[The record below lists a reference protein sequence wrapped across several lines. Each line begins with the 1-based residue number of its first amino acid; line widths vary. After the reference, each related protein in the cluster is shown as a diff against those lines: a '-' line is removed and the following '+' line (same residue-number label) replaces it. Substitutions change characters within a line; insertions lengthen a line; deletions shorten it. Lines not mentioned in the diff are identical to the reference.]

1 MHVQESLD
9 SLDTVSQ
16 GVLLSSHCL
25 DRNTEA
31 MFSLWQHV
39 FSSVHWQDTARLATL
54 LRMSATSATN
64 GLAGSGHRYAMAAA
78 ASSLSPAAALSE
90 QFSGMTH
97 LNLLNKLSQDEVGG
111 LVQKLR
117 RIASLVLNKDGMRV
131 ALNTSQPDQFSRAT
145 ESFLAGLEGAG
156 GSLGALEE
164 GHFKAGSLSQHYI
177 TPFPIN
183 FTSMAVPTVP
193 YTHPDHPALKVLS
206 ALLSSKFLHSEI
218 REKGG
223 AYGGGATAGS
233 GWTNYSN
240 TRILFGFQK

>member
-97 LNLLNKLSQDEVGG
+97 LNLLNKLSQEDVGG

-117 RIASLVLNKDGMRV
+117 RIAGLVLNKGGMRV

-145 ESFLAGLEGAG
+145 ESFLAGLERVEGAG
-156 GSLGALEE
+156 ASLGTLEG
-164 GHFKAGSLSQHYI
+164 GHFQAESLSQHYI

-193 YTHPDHPALKVLS
+193 YTHPDHTALKVLS

-233 GWTNYSN
+233 GRTN
-240 TRILFGFQK
+240 